1 MQQAER
7 QPPPDA
13 PRMGETG
20 LGDGTGPGAG
30 WRTAF
35 REATSWRWVALVV
48 CSAATC
54 GPLFLL
60 LFIVLPGLA
69 TRGLGT
75 NTLGEF
81 LLGFLGVNAF
91 FIAVALY
98 YSVWGVICGF
108 FAWLPTYAGLRRR
121 FSRRKAAIRAAAPS
135 VFVAAVAAQLAM
147 LAFNS
152 EQWSDVISRAA
163 KNLDFAL
170 PVAAA
175 AAANGALHAS
185 WIWRNRA

>member
-1 MQQAER
+1 
-7 QPPPDA
+7 
-13 PRMGETG
+13 MGEAG

-48 CSAATC
+48 CSAASC

-60 LFIVLPGLA
+60 LFIALPDLA
-69 TRGLGT
+69 TRGMGT
-75 NTLGEF
+75 NTPGELLLRF
-81 LLGFLGVNAF
+81 LTISALFA
-91 FIAVALY
+91 AVALY
-98 YSVWGVICGF
+98 YSAWGVICGF

-121 FSRRKAAIRAAAPS
+121 FSRRKAAILAAAPS

-163 KNLDFAL
+163 NNLVFSL
-170 PVAAA
+170 PLAAIAAA
-175 AAANGALHAS
+175 SGALHAS